1 METQAE
7 YKNKYIPTENVTM
20 PNREL
25 DIFNKQK
32 QNQLSV
38 KVSTA
43 RERVKKL
50 KKLKAV
56 IQQNENLVLDALKA
70 DLRKNSFEGSAFEL
84 YTVYSEIDFAI
95 KNLSVWMEPVRV
107 PSNLVNILTKSYI
120 HYEAKGICLI
130 IAPWNYPFLLLI
142 SPLVSAIAAG
152 NCCILKPS
160 ELAPVTS
167 AVILKLITDVFQ
179 ENEIAVIEGDA
190 SVSTALLA
198 LPFNHIFFTGST
210 RIGKVVMTAAA
221 KHLATVTLELGGK
234 SPTIVDTKADFKKVA
249 NKIVWGKFSN
259 AGQTCIAPD
268 YVFVHESQAEK
279 LIVYLKE
286 AIEQFY
292 YKNNTLN
299 TDDYC
304 KIISSNHYNR
314 LKGLLDDAVKKG
326 AQIKAGGQF
335 DDTNHTIHPTI
346 ITNVND
352 ESLVMQEEIFGP
364 LLPIITYKDKNEAIN
379 YINAHDKPL
388 AMYVFSK
395 SNRTINHI
403 IKNTSAGGTCV
414 NDVLIHISN
423 PNLSFGGVNT
433 SGMGGSHGFHGFKSF
448 SHERSIM
455 NQSKWFDL
463 GSIGYPPY
471 KGKQLILKILRKIM

>member
-7 YKNKYIPTENVTM
+7 YKNTYTSTENATM

-50 KKLKAV
+50 KKIKAV
-56 IQQNENLVLDALKA
+56 IQQNESLVLNGLKA

-120 HYEAKGICLI
+120 HYESKGVCLI

-160 ELAPVTS
+160 ELAPATS
-167 AVILKLITDVFQ
+167 TVISKLIKDVFQ

-210 RIGKVVMTAAA
+210 RIGKIVMSAAA

-234 SPTIVDTKADFKKVA
+234 SPTIVDTKANLKKVA
-249 NKIVWGKFSN
+249 HKIVWGKFSN

-268 YVFVHESQAEK
+268 YVFVHESQAEQ
-279 LIVYLKE
+279 LIVNLKE
-286 AIEQFY
+286 AIDQFY
-292 YKNNTLN
+292 YKNNSLN

-304 KIISSNHYNR
+304 KIISINHYNR
-314 LKGLLDDAVKKG
+314 LKGLLDDAVKNG
-326 AQIKAGGQF
+326 AQIKVGGQF
-335 DDTNHTIHPTI
+335 DDADQTIHPTI
-346 ITNVND
+346 ITTVND

-364 LLPIITYKDKNEAIN
+364 LLPIITYKDKNEAID

-455 NQSKWFDL
+455 HQSKWFDL

>member
-1 METQAE
+1 METQTE
-7 YKNKYIPTENVTM
+7 YKNKYSSTSNTTM

-25 DIFNKQK
+25 VIFNQQK
-32 QNQLSV
+32 SNQLLV
-38 KVSTA
+38 KTSTA
-43 RERVKKL
+43 KERIKKL
-50 KKLKAV
+50 KKLKAF
-56 IQQNENLVLDALKA
+56 IQQNETLVVEALKT

-120 HYEAKGICLI
+120 HYEAKGLCLI

-160 ELAPVTS
+160 ELAPTTS
-167 AVILKLITDVFQ
+167 NAIAKIIGEVFK
-179 ENEIAVIEGDA
+179 ENEIAVIEGDV
-190 SVSTALLA
+190 SVSTTLLE

-210 RIGKVVMTAAA
+210 RIGKVVMSAAA

-234 SPTIVDTKADFKKVA
+234 SPTIVDTDVNLKKVA
-249 NKIVWGKFSN
+249 HKIVWGKFSN

-279 LIVYLKE
+279 LIVHLKE
-286 AIEQFY
+286 VIEQFY
-292 YKNNTLN
+292 YKNNSLN

-304 KIISSNHYNR
+304 KIISANHYNR
-314 LKGLLDDAVKKG
+314 LKGLLDDSVKKG
-326 AQIKAGGQF
+326 AKIKIGGQF
-335 DDTNHTIHPTI
+335 DDAIQTIHPTV

-352 ESLVMQEEIFGP
+352 EVLIMQEEIFGP
-364 LLPIITYKDKNEAIN
+364 ILPIITYTDKQEAID

-388 AMYVFSK
+388 ALYIFSK

-423 PNLSFGGVNT
+423 PNLSFGGINT

-455 NQSKWFDL
+455 HQSKWFDL

>member
-7 YKNKYIPTENVTM
+7 YKNTYTSTENATM

-56 IQQNENLVLDALKA
+56 IQQNESLVLNGLKA

-120 HYEAKGICLI
+120 HYESKGVCLI

-160 ELAPVTS
+160 ELAPATS
-167 AVILKLITDVFQ
+167 TVISKLIKDVFQ

-210 RIGKVVMTAAA
+210 RIGKIVMSAAA

-234 SPTIVDTKADFKKVA
+234 SPTIVDTKANLKKVA
-249 NKIVWGKFSN
+249 HKIVWGKFSN

-268 YVFVHESQAEK
+268 YVFVHESQAEQ
-279 LIVYLKE
+279 LIVHLKE
-286 AIEQFY
+286 AIDRFY
-292 YKNNTLN
+292 YKNNSLN

-304 KIISSNHYNR
+304 KIISVNHYNR

-326 AQIKAGGQF
+326 AQIKVGGQF
-335 DDTNHTIHPTI
+335 DDSNQTIHPTI
-346 ITNVND
+346 ITTVND

-364 LLPIITYKDKNEAIN
+364 LLPIITYKDKNEAID

-433 SGMGGSHGFHGFKSF
+433 SGMGGSHGFHGFESF

-455 NQSKWFDL
+455 HQSKWFDL